1 MPLSLAWLFSEVEND
16 ENLYFQLDKT
26 FLEKFLGYINREGKG
41 IEKNITKWFVLPCL
55 TVSKLDF
62 SRTK

>member
-1 MPLSLAWLFSEVEND
+1 MLLSLAWLFSEVEND

-41 IEKNITKWFVLPCL
+41 IETNITKWFFLPCL

-62 SRTK
+62 SRAK

>member
-1 MPLSLAWLFSEVEND
+1 MLLSLAWLFSEVEND

-41 IEKNITKWFVLPCL
+41 IETNITKWFVLPCL